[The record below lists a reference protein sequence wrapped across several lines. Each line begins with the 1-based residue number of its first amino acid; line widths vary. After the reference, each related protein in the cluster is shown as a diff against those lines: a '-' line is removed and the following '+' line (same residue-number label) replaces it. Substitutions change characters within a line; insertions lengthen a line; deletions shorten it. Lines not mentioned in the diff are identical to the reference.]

1 MSYVEYSDLLISISK
16 GMKVID
22 KVTNKE
28 AVIYMVNPLIIEF
41 EDKRHAPREEND
53 LIFKND

>member
-1 MSYVEYSDLLISISK
+1 MSYVDYSDLLIPIYK

-22 KVTNKE
+22 KMTNKE
-28 AVIYMVNPLIIEF
+28 AIIYMLNPLIIEF
-41 EDKRHAPREEND
+41 EDKKHAPRDEND